1 MCMLYFPYQHCQTH
15 IVPEVIYHHALMKK
29 PNFNNYI
36 FGQNMPQMLKHA
48 SDVKTCFKCL
58 NIYDFSKCTMSII
71 STLTLRVYLAYNL

>member
-36 FGQNMPQMLKHA
+36 FGQNMPWGSGRGWA
-48 SDVKTCFKCL
+48 
-58 NIYDFSKCTMSII
+58 
-71 STLTLRVYLAYNL
+71 LRSGAAAQP